1 MSNRRLK
8 PNWTKPSVNKQVSAP
23 RAVVSASSLSPW
35 AQQDDDIIEDF
46 ERSLQMMET
55 TAAQAP
61 WEEGS
66 RELRYGSLVVV
77 IYMHHVLS

>member
-1 MSNRRLK
+1 MENRRLK
-8 PNWTKPSVNKQVSAP
+8 PSWTKPSVNKQVSAP

-35 AQQDDDIIEDF
+35 AQQEDDIIEDF

-66 RELRYGSLVVV
+66 RELRYPSWLL
-77 IYMHHVLS
+77 IYMYNVLP